1 MSESITV
8 SKVIEKLTSR
18 FLPDNAQGVSATY
31 QFMLDDADDFYFTIA
46 DKTLTVERGEH
57 ADPDITLIVNS
68 ETFIRV
74 VTGEQDGMSAFLK
87 GQLRAEGNVMLAT
100 KLSKYFSK
108 ERQR

>member
-1 MSESITV
+1 MSEPVTV
-8 SKVIEKLTSR
+8 SKVIEKLASR
-18 FLPDNAQGVSATY
+18 FIPANTSGISATY
-31 QFMLDDADDFYFTIA
+31 QFMLDDAEDFHFTINDQA
-46 DKTLTVERGEH
+46 LDVIRGEH
-57 ADPDITLIVNS
+57 QDPDITLFVNS

-100 KLSKYFSK
+100 KLSKFFSK